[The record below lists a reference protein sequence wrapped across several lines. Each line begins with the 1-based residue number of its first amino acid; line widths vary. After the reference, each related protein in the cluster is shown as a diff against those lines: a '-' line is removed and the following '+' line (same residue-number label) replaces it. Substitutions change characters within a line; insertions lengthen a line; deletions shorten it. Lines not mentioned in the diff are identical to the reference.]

1 MNNRNKKIKV
11 KEEVDSGYLSCVLLS
26 YVTWTRV
33 LVSDMEYGVQV
44 PNSDNI
50 GKFTTIL
57 ALKKCWSVH
66 IHARMVEIQY
76 KVLKVK
82 WKSLNNIVVNA

>member
-1 MNNRNKKIKV
+1 MWLHKQKRNLNHCQEIALCNKQTNDLIQMNNRNKKIKV

-57 ALKKCWSVH
+57 ALKKC
-66 IHARMVEIQY
+66 
-76 KVLKVK
+76 
-82 WKSLNNIVVNA
+82 